1 MMKRKGLYQGLNTQ
15 HPPGETTMSDLLVNV
30 HPADELAAI
39 REEIKL
45 LETRESDLRSRLLK
59 GTDQDRE
66 GDQYRAFIQ
75 SGSRKTIDTAA
86 IVAAL
91 GEDIVAPFMK
101 TTSFQTLKL
110 AKKEN

>member
-1 MMKRKGLYQGLNTQ
+1 MNDFT
-15 HPPGETTMSDLLVNV
+15 NI

-45 LETRESDLRSRLLK
+45 LEAREGDLRGRLLK
-59 GTDQDRE
+59 GTDADRE

-75 SGSRKTIDTAA
+75 SSNRKTIDTAA
-86 IVAAL
+86 IIAAL
-91 GEDIVAPFMK
+91 GEDVVAPFMK

-110 AKKEN
+110 AKKKE